1 MNKTPATIALMLS
14 MFLFATAALAA
25 PEKWDIDKAHS
36 NIYFDVKHTYSTVRG
51 MFDDFSGTLL
61 MDPDH
66 PSASSVEFTVN
77 VASINTH
84 IPQRDDHLRS
94 DDFFAAEKFPK
105 MTFKSTAVK
114 SVSGNQF
121 LIEGD
126 LTIKETT
133 QRIAVPFTYFGM
145 QENPMKKGQMV
156 AGFEAEFT
164 INRLHYGV
172 GSGKFADMGVVG
184 RDVRI
189 IVTLEVLNTP

>member
-1 MNKTPATIALMLS
+1 MNKTAAIITFILS
-14 MFLFATAALAA
+14 LFIVAPAALAA
-25 PEKWDIDKAHS
+25 PEKWEIDRAHS
-36 NIYFDVKHTYSTVRG
+36 NIYFDIKHTYSKVRG

-61 MDPDH
+61 MDPDN
-66 PSASSVEFTVN
+66 PSASSVEFTVK

-94 DDFFAAEKFPK
+94 DDFFAAAKFPE
-105 MTFKSTAVK
+105 MTFKSTGVK
-114 SVSGNQF
+114 AVSGNQY

-133 QRIAVPFTYFGM
+133 QRITVPFTYFGM
-145 QENPMKKGQMV
+145 RENPMKKGQMV

-164 INRLHYGV
+164 INRLDYGV
-172 GSGKFADMGVVG
+172 GNGKFADMGVVG

-189 IVTLEVLNTP
+189 IVTLEVLNTL